1 MRLRRNP
8 NLEIHRPPEYLFLHQ
23 DNAWPILLAIDVK
36 PKSTSDERFIFILPS
51 KSKQAGSLNPT
62 LSMNQPID
70 SIGWKKPSQ
79 TPTQRAMQISKK
91 RGSKANSTC
100 FANLATKNMYAILSQ
115 KPTPETSNLPRCA
128 TSETSCC
135 PSPHHPSHR

>member
-1 MRLRRNP
+1 
-8 NLEIHRPPEYLFLHQ
+8 
-23 DNAWPILLAIDVK
+23 
-36 PKSTSDERFIFILPS
+36 
-51 KSKQAGSLNPT
+51 
-62 LSMNQPID
+62 MNQPID

-115 KPTPETSNLPRCA
+115 KPTPEMSNLPR
-128 TSETSCC
+128 
-135 PSPHHPSHR
+135 